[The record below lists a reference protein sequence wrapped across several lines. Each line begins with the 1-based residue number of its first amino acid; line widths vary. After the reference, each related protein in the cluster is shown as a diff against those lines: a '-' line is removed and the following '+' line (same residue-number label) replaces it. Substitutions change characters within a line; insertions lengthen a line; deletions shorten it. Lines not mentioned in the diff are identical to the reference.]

1 MSPDYSSRLYGM
13 NTLTIRFNATIDKT
27 DIAQNYKNL
36 QKLVV
41 FLVEMGRIVD
51 VFTPNAIIRLNETV

>member
-13 NTLTIRFNATIDKT
+13 NTLTIRFNSTIDKT